1 MKLIKLEKQEQFDAM
16 KKGDIVIVRWRP
28 GSLEY
33 KKGNEIS
40 HYSMVEINRSNEIIL
55 QKRGNVYFI
64 IHLYLED
71 NSQAAE
77 AYLVSHAG

>member
-1 MKLIKLEKQEQFDAM
+1 MKLVKLASQEQFDAL
-16 KKGDIVIVRWRP
+16 KKGDIIIVRWRA

-33 KKGNEIS
+33 KKGNEIA

-64 IHLYLED
+64 IHLYLD
-71 NSQAAE
+71 DSSQAAE
-77 AYLVSHAG
+77 AFLVSSAG